1 MALKESFNC
10 GRRKIWA
17 ISGWQY
23 LRAVS
28 LAGEMAGPKLQ
39 AMTPELVPHQIIP
52 GHVKR
57 HMSFRIY

>member
-1 MALKESFNC
+1 MINGAQGKLQLWSKEDLGYFWLAV
-10 GRRKIWA
+10 R
-17 ISGWQY
+17 Y

-52 GHVKR
+52 GHVK
-57 HMSFRIY
+57 SI